1 MGINTK
7 RQKPEKKKVA
17 IDAKEQLER
26 DLRSCMNCKYF
37 YGNDIRC
44 IKNKKCGAGKQKQEE
59 YKDSKCIGC
68 PYGKNSR
75 YCFPCMKDILG
86 K

>member
-1 MGINTK
+1 
-7 RQKPEKKKVA
+7 
-17 IDAKEQLER
+17 
-26 DLRSCMNCKYF
+26 MNCKYF
-37 YGNDIRC
+37 CGNDIGC

-59 YKDSKCIGC
+59 HKDSKCIGC
-68 PYGKNSR
+68 PYGKNSK